1 MIQSLG
7 IIFVTGLIFSK
18 ISNFLKIPSII
29 LLIFSGI
36 LLGSEGFSLIGEEI
50 SDNAVELRKI
60 ALVIILIRGGLSLKL
75 EDFKNTGRTAFLLS
89 FLPAISEIMAVFL
102 IAPLFFDFTKQE
114 ALLLGSVLS
123 AVSPAIVM
131 PRMINL
137 IDLGYGGNNKKIPQ
151 MIIAGASLD
160 DILVLTLFSAFLSN
174 ISNNGGSFLGD
185 LAKLPIT
192 ILLGG
197 LLGLLSGYLLI
208 YVFNNFLP
216 TDVKIKRNS
225 KILWLLG
232 VSFLLVTIESL
243 LEDIISISGL
253 LAIII
258 MIMTICKNINLTE
271 KNEIS
276 TGFFNLWSGA
286 EIILFTLVG
295 CEIRL
300 SYIKDLWFVIVIFII
315 IVLIFRCIGVYLCT
329 LGSNLNLKERLFC
342 IFAYSPKA
350 TVQAA
355 IGSIPLSLGLE
366 CGELILSISVISILL
381 TAPLGAFLIDSSY
394 KKFLIK

>member
-29 LLIFSGI
+29 LLIFNGI

-50 SDNAVELRKI
+50 LDNAVELRKI
-60 ALVIILIRGGLSLKL
+60 ALIIILIRGGLSLKL

-89 FLPAISEIMAVFL
+89 FLPAISEIIAVFL

-137 IDLGYGGNNKKIPQ
+137 IDLGYGTNKKIPQ
-151 MIIAGASLD
+151 IIIAGASLD

-197 LLGLLSGYLLI
+197 LLGLLSGYLLNNI
-208 YVFNNFLP
+208 FNNFLP
-216 TDVKIKRNS
+216 TDIKVKRNS

-258 MIMTICKNINLTE
+258 MIMTICKNMNLSE

-276 TGFFNLWSGA
+276 SSFFNLWSGS

-300 SYIKDLWFVIVIFII
+300 SYIKDLWFIIVIFIV